1 MKASRWLT
9 SESRLDRD
17 AGPGWRW
24 TVRPGGTPGR
34 VCQGQCRER
43 RGGAGIGSAPGP
55 GLNDCVPL
63 RHFVSATALRD
74 QVFIS
79 ISQAGHCSAE
89 KLEGWGLWEESER
102 PLEV

>member
-1 MKASRWLT
+1 MADLRVQAGQRRWTGLEVDCEARRNT
-9 SESRLDRD
+9 
-17 AGPGWRW
+17 GPGVPR
-24 TVRPGGTPGR
+24 TV
-34 VCQGQCRER
+34 QGEK
-43 RGGAGIGSAPGP
+43 GGAGIGSAPGP